1 MYKLLVDL
9 RSIDSAMTPMESDLA
24 TVKKCVMTLWN
35 EKQPEIPQFH

>member
-24 TVKKCVMTLWN
+24 TVKKMRDDSLEWKAT
-35 EKQPEIPQFH
+35 